1 MHTSQEHAEHELKK
15 LTFDEMW
22 LIFLLIL
29 AECACEMNAKTAF
42 YTVIMQI
49 HKFCFS
55 ATQVRFTNYFT
66 KNTDRKESVFEL
78 FIYL

>member
-15 LTFDEMW
+15 LTFDKMW
-22 LIFLLIL
+22 LIFQLIL
-29 AECACEMNAKTAF
+29 EECSCEMNVKTAV

-55 ATQVRFTNYFT
+55 ATQVRVTNYFT
-66 KNTDRKESVFEL
+66 KNTDRKRFEML
-78 FIYL
+78 IYL